1 MNSAELIAE
10 AQAIAPWIVALRRRI
25 HRRPELM
32 YQEHETSRLVRDTLD
47 ELGIAYRSPIARTGV
62 LATLGRGDA
71 ACIALR
77 ADMDALPIQEQ
88 SVLDFASEIE
98 GRMHACG
105 HDCHTAM
112 LLGAARLLKARE
124 AELRGP
130 IKLLFQPAEEGG
142 AGGKRMCDEGAL
154 QDPPVA
160 RIFGLHVWP
169 LAPSGSLSGRA
180 GPFLAAASSVEI
192 TIRGQGGHAAMP
204 HLNRDPVLTAS
215 KLVVELQSLV
225 AREMDP
231 LVPAVVSITTMQGG
245 EAFNVIP
252 EQVRLTG
259 TLRALSLDTLQGL
272 QARLRDM
279 AGHVAAAN
287 RCEAIVEFPG
297 IDYPPTVND
306 AECWALARALGAEL
320 LGGEDRVIDSP
331 PIMGGE
337 DFAFYTDRIPGCF
350 VGLGTYNPALGA
362 THSVHH
368 PCFRVDET
376 ILPLG
381 SALHVAFAMASQSQV
396 PA

>member
-1 MNSAELIAE
+1 MNPAELVAD

-47 ELGIAYRSPIARTGV
+47 ALGIAYRAPIAQTGV
-62 LATLGRGDA
+62 LATLGQGDA

-88 SVLDFASEIE
+88 TGLDFASEID

-130 IKLLFQPAEEGG
+130 VKLLFQPAEEGG

-169 LAPSGSLSGRA
+169 LAPSGSISGCA

-192 TIRGQGGHAAMP
+192 EIRGQGGHAAMP
-204 HLNRDPVLTAS
+204 HLNRDPVLTAA

-225 AREMDP
+225 ARELDP
-231 LVPAVVSITTMQGG
+231 LVPGVISITSVHGG
-245 EAFNVIP
+245 EAFNVSP

-259 TLRALSLDTLQGL
+259 TLRALSMDTLHWL
-272 QARLRDM
+272 QQRLREM
-279 AGHVAAAN
+279 AEQVAAAN
-287 RCEAIVEFPG
+287 RCEASVGFPG

-306 AECWALARALGAEL
+306 ADCWTLARQ
-320 LGGEDRVIDSP
+320 LGGDLMGGTHRVIESQ

-337 DFAFYTDRIPGCF
+337 DFAFYTNQVPGCF
-350 VGLGTYNPALGA
+350 VGLGTYNPELGA

-368 PCFRVDET
+368 PCFRVDEAV
-376 ILPLG
+376 LPLG
-381 SALHVAFAMASQSQV
+381 SALHVAFAIASQAELSG
-396 PA
+396 